1 MLHPRYNPGEGAGS
15 DVTTVT
21 IRELYLLMG
30 REVEEVDSVG
40 AGHILGIGGLGE
52 HVLKCCTLS
61 STLACP
67 ALRSAHFAS
76 SPIVHVAIEP
86 VHLSDTPLL
95 VKGMRLLNQAD
106 PCVEVTIQES
116 GQHVLSTAGEV
127 HLQRCLDD
135 LRQTF
140 ARVELS
146 VSEPIVPFRETVIET
161 PKMDMVNE
169 AITSLNEVKKARVTN
184 ALLSRAEGEELV
196 DNSDGVVTVTTAN
209 KACLLKIKATP
220 LPVSVVEILLRN
232 SQLLKLLLATGNDSQ
247 LSKDV
252 KVQLA
257 ELKISLEECF
267 SVAEGN
273 WVGVVDNIMAF
284 GPRGVGPNIL
294 VNKVIGYAR
303 PSLWKRLDDT
313 VGVADKVVREYDNSV
328 LSGFQLSTLA
338 GPLCEEPLQGVCYSL
353 LDWTPG
359 EGADDEVGGAGGEVN
374 KGGVYGPFSGQLIS
388 AMKDG
393 CRKALLIQPTRLMA
407 AMYSCSILVGHMIL
421 MIFISHFHL
430 LPRQRLV
437 SWVKFTA

>member
-1 MLHPRYNPGEGAGS
+1 MLHPRYNPGEGVGS

-30 REVEEVDSVG
+30 REVVEVDSVG
-40 AGHILGIGGLGE
+40 AGHVLGIGGLGE

-140 ARVELS
+140 ARVELN
-146 VSEPIVPFRETVIET
+146 VSEPIVPFRETLIER
-161 PKMDMVNE
+161 PKVDMVNE
-169 AITSLNEVKKARVTN
+169 AITSLNEVKRITN
-184 ALLSRAEGEELV
+184 PLLSQAEGKELV
-196 DNSDGVVTVTTAN
+196 DNCDGVVTVTTAN

-220 LPVSVVEILLRN
+220 LPLPVVDILLHN
-232 SQLLKLLLATGNDSQ
+232 NQLLKLVTTGNDSQ
-247 LSKDV
+247 LTKDV
-252 KVQLA
+252 KIQLE
-257 ELKISLEECF
+257 ELKTSLEECF
-267 SVAEGN
+267 SVAEGD

-284 GPRGVGPNIL
+284 GPRGMGPNIL

-313 VGVADKVVREYDNSV
+313 VGVAEKVVREYDNSV
-328 LSGFQLSTLA
+328 VSGFQLATLA

-353 LDWTPG
+353 LDWTLS
-359 EGADDEVGGAGGEVN
+359 EGADDEVGRAGGEVT

-393 CRKALLIQPTRLMA
+393 CRKALLVQPTRLMA
-407 AMYSCSILVGHMIL
+407 AMYSCPILVGHMIYND
-421 MIFISHFHL
+421 IH
-430 LPRQRLV
+430 
-437 SWVKFTA
+437 